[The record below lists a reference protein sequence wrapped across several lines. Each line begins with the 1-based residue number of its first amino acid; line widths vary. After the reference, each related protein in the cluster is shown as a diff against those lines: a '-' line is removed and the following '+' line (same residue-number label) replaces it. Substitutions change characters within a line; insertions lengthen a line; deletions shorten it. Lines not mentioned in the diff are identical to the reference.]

1 MSRFLAPLILVAV
14 MILVFVIGLNRDPS
28 EIPSPLLL
36 KPAPEFELPRLKD
49 PSRTVGSADYEGR
62 FALVNVWATWCV
74 ACRQEHDFL
83 LQLAREIRRMMEE
96 GKTDAEVYD
105 FLVTRY
111 GDFVLYRPRMS
122 GKTMVLWIAPFL
134 LIAVGAIIAVN
145 VVRGRMTMPID
156 DNSASDQVD
165 G

>member
-1 MSRFLAPLILVAV
+1 MNRSSISLILFFAFGLANAIDAGKAFDDPEMQARYEKIVSEVRCLVCQNQTIKDSNAFLANDL
-14 MILVFVIGLNRDPS
+14 R
-28 EIPSPLLL
+28 
-36 KPAPEFELPRLKD
+36 
-49 PSRTVGSADYEGR
+49 
-62 FALVNVWATWCV
+62 
-74 ACRQEHDFL
+74 
-83 LQLAREIRRMMEE
+83 REIRRMMEE

>member
-1 MSRFLAPLILVAV
+1 MKRIWIALTLFISFGLANAIDAGKAFDDPEMQARYEKIVSEVRCLVCQNQTIKDSNAFLADDL
-14 MILVFVIGLNRDPS
+14 R
-28 EIPSPLLL
+28 
-36 KPAPEFELPRLKD
+36 
-49 PSRTVGSADYEGR
+49 
-62 FALVNVWATWCV
+62 
-74 ACRQEHDFL
+74 
-83 LQLAREIRRMMEE
+83 REIRRMMEE

-145 VVRGRMTMPID
+145 VVRGRMTMSID
-156 DNSASDQVD
+156 DNSDSDQV
-165 G
+165 GG